1 MTIARVPG
9 KVNLALCVGSRR
21 ADGYHELSSLYQ
33 AVSLYEEI
41 TASERDDAEI
51 TVQMTGEGS
60 EELATDADNLAVRAA
75 LLLRERF
82 DRPDLGVDLWV
93 TKQVPMAG
101 GMAGGSADAA
111 AVLLA
116 CNQEWQLGATR
127 SELSVIAAEL
137 GSDVPFLLLGGNALG
152 TGRGERLR
160 ALPAEGRLEWVFA
173 LAPRGLSTREVY
185 QQFDQ
190 MVERGEMVPSA
201 DLSPSAVD
209 ALTSG
214 DAAQV
219 AGEMH
224 NNLQAPAMVLYPEL
238 AATLAAG
245 LAAGALG
252 GIVCGSGP
260 TCAFLGA
267 DAEAADRIAVELAG
281 LANVRGTRRAYG
293 PVLGPEVL

>member
-111 AVLLA
+111 AVR
-116 CNQEWQLGATR
+116 WPATR
-127 SELSVIAAEL
+127 NGSGCHPLELSVIAAEL
-137 GSDVPFLLLGGNALG
+137 GSDVLFLLLGGNALAPG
-152 TGRGERLR
+152 AASGCGRC
-160 ALPAEGRLEWVFA
+160 P
-173 LAPRGLSTREVY
+173 PRDDWSGCSCCAARPVHPEVTSSSTRW
-185 QQFDQ
+185 
-190 MVERGEMVPSA
+190 
-201 DLSPSAVD
+201 
-209 ALTSG
+209 
-214 DAAQV
+214 
-219 AGEMH
+219 
-224 NNLQAPAMVLYPEL
+224 
-238 AATLAAG
+238 
-245 LAAGALG
+245 
-252 GIVCGSGP
+252 
-260 TCAFLGA
+260 
-267 DAEAADRIAVELAG
+267 
-281 LANVRGTRRAYG
+281 
-293 PVLGPEVL
+293 